1 MLYAGTQVAMSA
13 FSFQWWMNV
22 MGLGL
27 NSPINFPLNIFNVKG
42 VDIFTHLPPTSCF
55 SLPSTFLSVF
65 LLIISSSFFGSSFY
79 FLCCVFIWSFWWSPC
94 SFYYFVFSFFLLS
107 VCECVL
113 SCVCGAVKEEDRSRK
128 KKGRREMK
136 RKSNMSSN
144 WKGWVSCSS
153 TLQTNNGSRG
163 LLPSLWALDYNKGL
177 LPSFFLLLSVFFSLF
192 FCYFFCYFFFPA
204 ISNFSDFFF
213 FSFCPIF

>member
-1 MLYAGTQVAMSA
+1 
-13 FSFQWWMNV
+13 
-22 MGLGL
+22 
-27 NSPINFPLNIFNVKG
+27 
-42 VDIFTHLPPTSCF
+42 
-55 SLPSTFLSVF
+55 
-65 LLIISSSFFGSSFY
+65 
-79 FLCCVFIWSFWWSPC
+79 
-94 SFYYFVFSFFLLS
+94 
-107 VCECVL
+107 
-113 SCVCGAVKEEDRSRK
+113 VKEEDRSRK